1 MRIDNDD
8 DNDDDEEED
17 GGDDDDDDED
27 DIQIFAVPNIC
38 SGIQLMLNS
47 F

>member
-8 DNDDDEEED
+8 DDDDDEEED